1 MKKEK
6 IENLFSSMEDFSS
19 VPPPEL
25 WDAIEKELEKPKKK
39 KRAKTHGFLKRSK
52 TTSGSKVL
60 QSRRRKGRNKITV

>member
-39 KRAKTHGFLKRSK
+39 KILYGTY
-52 TTSGSKVL
+52 
-60 QSRRRKGRNKITV
+60 SRCRFTKK

>member
-25 WDAIEKELEKPKKK
+25 WDAIEKELEKHKKIPKRNSTV
-39 KRAKTHGFLKRSK
+39 RAITLLKPSRLIKTLIEIR
-52 TTSGSKVL
+52 
-60 QSRRRKGRNKITV
+60 QN